1 MERPIWHEGR
11 QVGEVKKSHPSDAYG
26 RCWEVYIYCGG
37 SQKRLTNPEKGGSL
51 FAHPSDAAKVV
62 ACHIEVLRSIQE
74 DLEKPGT
81 E

>member
-1 MERPIWHEGR
+1 MERVIWHEGR
-11 QVGEVKKSHPSDAYG
+11 KVGEVKKSHPPDAYG
-26 RCWEVYIYCGG
+26 RCWEVRIYCAN
-37 SQKRLTNPEKGGSL
+37 SQKLLTNPEKGGSR

-74 DLEKPGT
+74 DLEKPCT